1 MTLNNGYLA
10 NNTGI
15 HILAL
20 IRSSQAGIG
29 MTSQRTRDRMLNRLR
44 EQGIKDEVV
53 LAAIGSIPRHI
64 FVDEALSIRAYED
77 VSLPIGFGQ
86 TISQPYIVARMSELL
101 RNGQSIDKVLEIG
114 TGCGYQTAVLSKLA
128 KEVYSVERI
137 RPLVLKARDHL
148 RKLKCVNVKLDHAD
162 GNLGLPQL
170 APFDTII
177 VTAAA
182 SHIPQDLLT
191 QLAIGGRLIIPVGTD
206 EQILYLVERVSTNDY
221 HQTKLEAVKF
231 VPLLGGTSSQ

>member
-1 MTLNNGYLA
+1 
-10 NNTGI
+10 
-15 HILAL
+15 
-20 IRSSQAGIG
+20 

-53 LAAIGSIPRHI
+53 LSAIGSIPRHI

-101 RNGQSIDKVLEIG
+101 RNGQSIEKALEVG

-137 RPLVLKARDHL
+137 RPLVLKARDNL
-148 RKLKCVNVKLDHAD
+148 RKLKCINVKLDHAD
-162 GNLGLPQL
+162 GNMGLAQL
-170 APFDTII
+170 APFDAII

-191 QLAIGGRLIIPVGTD
+191 QLTIGGRLVIPVGTD
-206 EQILYLVERVSTNDY
+206 EQVLHLVERVSANDY
-221 HQTKLEAVKF
+221 HQTQLEPVKF

>member
-1 MTLNNGYLA
+1 V
-10 NNTGI
+10 
-15 HILAL
+15 AL

-29 MTSQRTRDRMLNRLR
+29 MTSQRTRDRMLSRLR
-44 EQGIKDEVV
+44 EQGIKDEIV
-53 LAAIGSIPRHI
+53 LSAIGNTPRHI

-101 RNGQSIDKVLEIG
+101 RNGKPLEKIMEIG

-137 RPLVLKARDHL
+137 RPLVMKARGHL
-148 RKLKCVNVKLDHAD
+148 RELKCVNVKLAHAD
-162 GNLGLPQL
+162 GNIGLADL
-170 APFDTII
+170 APFDAIL

-182 SHIPQDLLT
+182 SHIPQDLLD
-191 QLAIGGRLIIPVGTD
+191 QLAVGGRLIIPVGTD
-206 EQILYLVERVSTNDY
+206 EQVLYLVERVSQSEY
-221 HQTKLEAVKF
+221 RQTKLEPVKF
-231 VPLLGGTSSQ
+231 VPLLGGTS